1 MRLAPEASVTKLCLK
16 DAIAA
21 SLSPSAFI
29 FASKAGHCFG
39 SAGLIPQRL
48 LSDWPMVLRRRSGS
62 EAVAA
67 QGNTCGLRKCGR
79 VGVVKCTFG
88 QDSVLGSR
96 N

>member
-16 DAIAA
+16 DAMAA

-62 EAVAA
+62 EV
-67 QGNTCGLRKCGR
+67 CGR
-79 VGVVKCTFG
+79 SG
-88 QDSVLGSR
+88 QHLRAKEMRQGGTW
-96 N
+96 